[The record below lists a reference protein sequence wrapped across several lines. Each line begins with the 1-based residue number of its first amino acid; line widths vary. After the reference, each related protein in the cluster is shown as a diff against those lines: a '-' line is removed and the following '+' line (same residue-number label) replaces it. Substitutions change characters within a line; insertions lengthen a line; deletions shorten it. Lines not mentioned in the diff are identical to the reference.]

1 MHSLCALCYNST
13 PCSLFWLLLSVV
25 VSDVGV
31 AVQIVIKKSRN
42 ASEITESGTAKIT
55 EYASRGF
62 RALGVAKGSA
72 EGPIASVQWEAIGL
86 LPLYDPPRHDTKDT
100 IEKCIE
106 KVGTPLL
113 VLHCTLPIL
122 PILHDIPGLTSLYW

>member
-1 MHSLCALCYNST
+1 MWFLAARFVKSCVHQ
-13 PCSLFWLLLSVV
+13 PVIV
-25 VSDVGV
+25 
-31 AVQIVIKKSRN
+31 VQIVIKKARN
-42 ASEITESGTAKIT
+42 ASEITEVGTGKIT

-72 EGPIASVQWEAIGL
+72 EGPIAQVSWEAIGL

-106 KVGTPLL
+106 KVSPS
-113 VLHCTLPIL
+113 CTCPI
-122 PILHDIPGLTSLYW
+122 SLAF